1 MEIDP
6 MAQAIADHVATFIR
20 TRFRI
25 ADDDDLFTYEI
36 HLFEEGYVDSAGVV
50 ELIAHIE
57 QTYGIKLPDD
67 VLFSPLFTT
76 VRGIAQ
82 LVARERASATT
93 TTETGIKP
101 AIVALNTA
109 AAGAASVADRAAT
122 PLFCIC
128 GLYIYKPLAE
138 GLGGATPVYGV
149 YLPFEAEAEQ
159 RAQRE
164 RTAPELPSVEETAA
178 EYVRAIRAQRPKG
191 PYRVAGTSYGGIVAF
206 EIAQQLTRAGETVEL
221 VALIDSALPG
231 SLKLAPGR
239 WVAGHLREFI
249 RNGRAYGRQKV
260 ARAVAKIGAVS
271 PSQPPASGAAD
282 AAENPVREA
291 MYTRVIEA
299 YEQTM
304 RPYPGRVV
312 LYRADHSKEFVG
324 YEQEPDLG
332 WARVV
337 RDLAMVEV
345 PGSHTSVMHKPAIDR
360 VSGDILAR
368 TATA

>member
-206 EIAQQLTRAGETVEL
+206 EIA
-221 VALIDSALPG
+221 
-231 SLKLAPGR
+231 
-239 WVAGHLREFI
+239 GHLREFI